1 MPNKNSDLSK
11 LWDIYIGKINRFYG
25 QFDGL
30 IDDFKPDMVVFDN
43 SRASAGLLTIAK
55 KAKIKVITIHHN
67 YEMEY
72 YKGTPP
78 NILWR
83 IPLLHFM
90 RKAERS
96 AVLLSDLNLTLTTQ
110 DTSLLEHTYGSGQN
124 TNFQEIGVFEYRNKQ
139 VEKFNFV
146 KPAFNEK
153 SIKFIITGSLGSYQT
168 EASIIPFLKFYFP
181 LLIKEYPDCNLI
193 IAGKNPSKRLK
204 ELCGKFK
211 NINVIPNPKRMEE
224 VVCKADIYL
233 CPTSIGGGLK
243 LRIMDGFRLGLPVIS
258 HKVSARGYEVFE
270 KYGALRVYKDQE
282 SFLDGV
288 KKTSLY
294 LKNNNID
301 NEFIKDLYDKNFSFE
316 SGLRR
321 LKSILSHSFKL

>member
-153 SIKFIITGSLGSYQT
+153 SIKFIIL
-168 EASIIPFLKFYFP
+168 
-181 LLIKEYPDCNLI
+181 
-193 IAGKNPSKRLK
+193 
-204 ELCGKFK
+204 
-211 NINVIPNPKRMEE
+211 
-224 VVCKADIYL
+224 
-233 CPTSIGGGLK
+233 
-243 LRIMDGFRLGLPVIS
+243 
-258 HKVSARGYEVFE
+258 
-270 KYGALRVYKDQE
+270 
-282 SFLDGV
+282 
-288 KKTSLY
+288 
-294 LKNNNID
+294 
-301 NEFIKDLYDKNFSFE
+301 
-316 SGLRR
+316 
-321 LKSILSHSFKL
+321 